1 MFAHYEISS
10 MLVLPS
16 HLVCL
21 SSIAVDTAVVVDVGY
36 KEAIIIPVCYG
47 LPIVQAWQALPL
59 GAEAVHK

>member
-1 MFAHYEISS
+1 

-16 HLVCL
+16 HLVSL

-36 KEAIIIPVCYG
+36 KEAVVIPVCYG

-59 GAEAVHK
+59 AAEVIHK